1 MELTEYE
8 SMVYFFL
15 HRKYNAVKIGYTSN
29 VDERLSDIR
38 TGCPVHSD
46 IKLLFWF
53 RGSREEE
60 TEFHRRFRMYRM
72 DGEWFALEGEL
83 KDFVG
88 ECMAITRGQRL
99 GGVPLWRER
108 KSEI

>member
-60 TEFHRRFRMYRM
+60 TEFHRRFRIYRL

-83 KDFVG
+83 ETFVE
-88 ECMAITRGQRL
+88 ECMTTVSKQVSRKG
-99 GGVPLWRER
+99 PLWQGD
-108 KSEI
+108 